1 MDGKYTI
8 STSKASF
15 EMETNGGITEVFTV
29 NVDGIEFSSNYELL
43 NDFGWIVPIETESG
57 LKLKINGT
65 RDVPYKVGET
75 EYKERKGYITLVH
88 LLDDKVQTQVE
99 VTQKLNEYKVECED
113 SEITFESFPKSVE
126 VKELVFTSEGG
137 NKEVLLKGV
146 RQYGKDW
153 KLKVYDNGIN
163 VRQVGNKVI
172 VESYGRIFDEG
183 EKYVIVGCHSNKRDV
198 VCEVSVNYK

>member
-1 MDGKYTI
+1 MDGKYNI
-8 STSKASF
+8 STSKESF
-15 EMETNGGITEVFTV
+15 EIEANGGITEVFTV
-29 NVDGIEFSSNYELL
+29 NVDGVGFSSNYELL

-57 LKLKINGT
+57 LKLKIKAT
-65 RDVPYKVGET
+65 RDVP
-75 EYKERKGYITLVH
+75 YKERKGYITLVH

-99 VTQKLNEYKVECED
+99 VTQKLNEYKVECE
-113 SEITFESFPKSVE
+113 SNEIIFESFPKSVE

-146 RQYGKDW
+146 RQYGKDE

-183 EKYVIVGCHSNKRDV
+183 EKYVIVVCHSNKRDV
-198 VCEVSVNYK
+198 VCEVTVNYS